1 MSYSK
6 YYPVQLVLLQGKMIE
21 SSIEENYNEV
31 RIKETIVFANGLN
44 NGMAIEKVKVALQ
57 VAKLR

>member
-1 MSYSK
+1 M
-6 YYPVQLVLLQGKMIE
+6 QLVLLQGKMIALKE

-44 NGMAIEKVKVALQ
+44 NGMAIEKVKVALLI
-57 VAKLR
+57 AKLR